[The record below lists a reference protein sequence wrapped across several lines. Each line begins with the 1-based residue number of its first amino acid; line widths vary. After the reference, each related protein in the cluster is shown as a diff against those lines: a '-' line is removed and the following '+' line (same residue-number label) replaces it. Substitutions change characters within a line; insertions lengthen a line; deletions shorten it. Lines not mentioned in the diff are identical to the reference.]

1 MKTNKVVA
9 GRHTS
14 IEEIPKTSEQIETLN
29 GLLNSI
35 ITTIQDQNK
44 VNSALTVR
52 VLSLEAKITLLN
64 GRLETAKAL
73 GLGY

>member
-1 MKTNKVVA
+1 MKTKKVVE
-9 GRHTS
+9 GRLTS
-14 IEEIPKTSEQIETLN
+14 IEEIPKTSEQIDTLN